1 MCTTNERRE
10 ITLDVQGMTCAT
22 CAQRVSGALRAVD
35 GVLDVQVQ
43 VREGRATVSH
53 SGASTDALIHALERV
68 GYTAAQAA

>member
-1 MCTTNERRE
+1 MHHERTTRDHPGRA
-10 ITLDVQGMTCAT
+10 GTCAI

-35 GVLDVQVQ
+35 GVLEVQVQ